1 VSQFF
6 VEGSGGGG
14 VGDVTSLTP
23 DTGGT
28 VNPTLGNINV
38 FGQKAGTVPVM
49 ETRNTAGNFI
59 VENRAWQTQYVV
71 DTSTTPGTEGTFS
84 TVQAAIN
91 QAVSDG
97 ATFGVYKTIYL
108 RTGTYIENLTIP
120 GGIMLVGEV
129 IPLPESGITTP
140 YQSTLIQGNHT
151 FTGLAVGSFDGIN
164 FISSSGDMFS
174 GGTDVLWYSRNCLF
188 VQTSNNIF
196 NNTSVS
202 STVLAFDSCTFGSAG
217 QTIFTLQ
224 NAELKMIDCY
234 FPQGGPINQ
243 TTSDLNLIDCYNID
257 SIISNGGDLELF
269 NCSFVTS
276 TATYHLS
283 GNAAGTIHQCW
294 FQGSA
299 IAIQSTMSV
308 KIFDCQVS
316 SGFYF
321 FTSYV
326 YQQELDPCGNLMQ
339 GVTAT
344 ISSSPYTV
352 PNDALFNGINNT
364 ISSGSVL
371 LDGGYNVGQILII
384 KDITGNASSNN
395 IVISDSGGAT
405 IDGASTYTIS
415 KNYESVAIRFDGTNY
430 QIIYGY
436 NETSSGGSGITTIDG
451 DSGSISGSTVTIEAS
466 NAGESVAFNNSGTNS
481 RLVLTDANFNTF
493 LGEFCGAP
501 GVMGMLNTGVGTGSL
516 GLNVLT
522 SENTAIGYG
531 ALGNYVGETGGSNTA
546 VGSNALNAPMTG
558 ANNIGIG
565 NFCGLNWV
573 GPESSNILIGS
584 PGVAS
589 ESNTIRIGDQ
599 GSGDGEQNTCYI
611 AGIVGVTV
619 SNQEFVTIN
628 SATGQLGVAASAGS
642 GITTID
648 GDSGSITGSTVTIY
662 ANQASLGCGQSVL
675 FTNSGTTSTLKVT
688 DSNNSTLLGSGAGK
702 SAGSGAN
709 NCAFGHLALSSM
721 TSADSNMAFGS
732 SALASC
738 TQGQY
743 NVAVGVI
750 ALQNLTTT
758 SQNTGVGRNALGAIV
773 TGSNNIGIGY
783 NSGANCTTNDSNNIY
798 IGNTGTAGDNN
809 KISIGQSGT
818 QTTCFVQGIS
828 GVTVTGTA
836 VLCSTS
842 GQLGTV
848 VSSVRYKE
856 NIEPVGDDVSVLH
869 LRPVSFN
876 YRNDKSKS
884 RMYGLIAEHVHTE
897 FPYLCHYNA
906 KNEPESVKYHELST
920 LLLIE
925 IQRLNERIEKL
936 EGKKSET

>member
-49 ETRNTAGNFI
+49 ETRKTAGNFI

-188 VQTSNNIF
+188 AQTGNNIF

-257 SIISNGGDLELF
+257 SIISNGGGLELF

-395 IVISDSGGAT
+395 IVISNSGGAT

-451 DSGSISGSTVTIEAS
+451 DSGSI
-466 NAGESVAFNNSGTNS
+466 
-481 RLVLTDANFNTF
+481 
-493 LGEFCGAP
+493 
-501 GVMGMLNTGVGTGSL
+501 
-516 GLNVLT
+516 
-522 SENTAIGYG
+522 
-531 ALGNYVGETGGSNTA
+531 
-546 VGSNALNAPMTG
+546 
-558 ANNIGIG
+558 
-565 NFCGLNWV
+565 
-573 GPESSNILIGS
+573 
-584 PGVAS
+584 
-589 ESNTIRIGDQ
+589 
-599 GSGDGEQNTCYI
+599 
-611 AGIVGVTV
+611 
-619 SNQEFVTIN
+619 
-628 SATGQLGVAASAGS
+628 
-642 GITTID
+642 
-648 GDSGSITGSTVTIY
+648 TGSTVTIY

-675 FTNSGTTSTLKVT
+675 FTNSGATSTLKVT

-721 TSADSNMAFGS
+721 TSADSNMAFGT

-906 KNEPESVKYHELST
+906 KNEPESVKYHELPT